1 MEFKYKK
8 ALNLEKRIEE
18 FNKVKSSTNDKI
30 PIICEKDPKSDII
43 EMEKTKFL
51 VNPEMNVSQ
60 FETLI
65 RRKLKLNKESAL
77 FFVVNGKHA
86 IIGTQLFSEIYEK
99 FKDEDGFLYIAYAN
113 EQIWGF

>member
-1 MEFKYKK
+1 
-8 ALNLEKRIEE
+8 
-18 FNKVKSSTNDKI
+18 
-30 PIICEKDPKSDII
+30 
-43 EMEKTKFL
+43 MEKTKFL

-86 IIGTQLFSEIYEK
+86 IIGT
-99 FKDEDGFLYIAYAN
+99 
-113 EQIWGF
+113 

>member
-8 ALNLEKRIEE
+8 ALNLEKRIEK
-18 FNKVKSSTNDKI
+18 FNKVKTSTNDKI
-30 PIICEKDPKSDII
+30 QIICEKDPKSDII

-65 RRKLKLNKESAL
+65 RKKLKLNKESAL
-77 FFVVNGKHA
+77 FVVVNDKHN
-86 IIGTQLFSEIYEK
+86 IIVNLLFSEIYEK

>member
-8 ALNLEKRIEE
+8 ALNLLNRKEE
-18 FNKVKSSTNDKI
+18 FNKLKSSLNDKI

-51 VNPEMNVSQ
+51 VNPEMNISQ
-60 FETLI
+60 FESLI
-65 RRKLKLNKESAL
+65 RKKLKLDKESAL

-86 IIGTQLFSEIYEK
+86 IIGTQLFYEIYDK
-99 FKDEDGFLYIAYAN
+99 YKDEDVFLYIAYSN
-113 EQIWGF
+113 ELIWGF